1 MGTDGDMGKAAE
13 RFVSREVGPGA
24 RVHYFH
30 APRFKDLS
38 LSVAWR
44 VNLERET
51 VTRVAL
57 VPSVLRRGT
66 RSFPTARD
74 LARRCEELY
83 GCRISSR
90 VYRLGEQQVWWV
102 GLDFPHPRYVEG
114 SGYLEGVL
122 GLLGEL
128 LWQPVTEDGGFRSD
142 YVAEEREVLRRAL
155 RARFNNKASWANLRC
170 VEEMCAGE
178 RYALHPLG
186 REEDLDAIDPRTL
199 YASYRDVLAHGHLD
213 VVAVGDWEALA
224 AGGAADPSGAGVA
237 EILRPLLPRTAG
249 GAYGPG
255 PDGPGEQRPGERR
268 PGPLAPVEVKAARA
282 EVRQVVEHQPVS
294 QSRLVVGLRTTVTVG
309 HDLFPA
315 LLFLDGLLG
324 RYAHSRL
331 FVNVREK
338 AGLAY
343 YANTMLDPVKGIV
356 LMVAG
361 IEGKAF
367 QKARDTSLEQLY
379 ALGRG
384 EIGNGEWEATYRSL
398 RAEVASWSDDPD
410 GLAWGLLEG
419 LTAGRDFTPAEVV
432 AAVDRVTREQV
443 VEVARRLQPD
453 TVYFLT
459 GEGAAAT

>member
-1 MGTDGDMGKAAE
+1 MGVG
-13 RFVSREVGPGA
+13 RFASEEMGPGV
-24 RVHYFH
+24 RLHHFP
-30 APRFKDLS
+30 APKFKDLS
-38 LSVAWR
+38 LSLGWR
-44 VNLERET
+44 VNLEKDT
-51 VTRVAL
+51 VTSVAL

-83 GCRISSR
+83 GCRLSAR

-102 GLDFPHPRYVEG
+102 SLDFPHPRFVGG

-122 GLLGEL
+122 ALLAEL
-128 LWQPVTEDGGFRSD
+128 LWEPVTEGGVFRSD

-186 REEDLDAIDPRTL
+186 REEDLDGIEAAAL
-199 YASYRDVLAHGHLD
+199 YNTYRDVLAGGQLD
-213 VVAVGDWEALA
+213 VVAVGDWGAA
-224 AGGAADPSGAGVA
+224 AGD
-237 EILRPLLPRTAG
+237 LRDLLRRLLPEPHGR
-249 GAYGPG
+249 
-255 PDGPGEQRPGERR
+255 ERSPR
-268 PGPLAPVEVKAARA
+268 PLAPVEVKPARPQ
-282 EVRQVVEHQPVS
+282 VREVVEHQAVS
-294 QSRLVVGLRTTVTVG
+294 QARLVVGLRTTVTMA
-309 HDLFPA
+309 HDLFAA

-331 FVNVREK
+331 FVNVRER

-343 YANTMLDPVKGIV
+343 YANTILDPVKGIV

-361 IEGKAF
+361 VDPGAF
-367 QKARDTSLEQLY
+367 QKTRDTCLEQLR
-379 ALGRG
+379 ALQRG
-384 EIGNGEWEATYRSL
+384 EISDQEWEATHRSL
-398 RAEVASWSDDPD
+398 RAEVATWSDDPG
-410 GLAWGLLEG
+410 GLAWGMMEA
-419 LTAGRDFTPAEVV
+419 LTVGREFTPGELV

-443 VEVARRLQPD
+443 VEVARGLQPD

-459 GEGAAAT
+459 REEAAA

>member
-1 MGTDGDMGKAAE
+1 MGAAGMGCFFSEELA
-13 RFVSREVGPGA
+13 PGV
-24 RVHYFH
+24 RWHHYPT
-30 APRFKDLS
+30 AKFKDLS

-44 VNLERET
+44 VNLERDT

-74 LARRCEELY
+74 LARRCEELF

-102 GLDFPHPRYVEG
+102 SLGFPHPRFVGEPA
-114 SGYLEGVL
+114 YLEGVL
-122 GLLGEL
+122 DLVREL
-128 LWQPVTEDGGFRSD
+128 VWEPVTEGGAFRPD
-142 YVAEEREVLRRAL
+142 YVAQEREVLRRAQ

-186 REEDLDAIDPRTL
+186 REEDLEGINAGNL
-199 YASYRDVLAHGHLD
+199 YATYLDILAGGQLD
-213 VVAVGDWEALA
+213 IVAVGDWASALGDPAGGDGEAGRGPGEEARARLEALVA
-224 AGGAADPSGAGVA
+224 RLVPAD
-237 EILRPLLPRTAG
+237 RTAG
-249 GAYGPG
+249 
-255 PDGPGEQRPGERR
+255 RR
-268 PGPLAPVEVKAARA
+268 PRDLAPVEVKPARPSVQ
-282 EVRQVVEHQPVS
+282 EVVEHQPVS
-294 QSRLVVGLRTTVTVG
+294 QARLVVGLRTTVTMAD
-309 HDLFPA
+309 DLFPA

-343 YANTMLDPVKGIV
+343 YANTILDPVKGIL

-361 IEGKAF
+361 IDPAAF
-367 QKARDTSLEQLY
+367 AKARDMSLAELSSLQ
-379 ALGRG
+379 RG
-384 EIGNGEWEATYRSL
+384 EISDHEWEATYRSL
-398 RAEVASWSDDPD
+398 RAEVATWGDDP
-410 GLAWGLLEG
+410 GELAWGKMEG
-419 LTAGRDFTPAEVV
+419 LTAGREFSPEDVV

-443 VEVARRLQPD
+443 VEVARRVQPD

-459 GEGAAAT
+459 SEVVTR

>member
-1 MGTDGDMGKAAE
+1 MRRCGWRSGWGGGTGVAGMA
-13 RFVSREVGPGA
+13 RFVSEELGPGVRWHHFPTA
-24 RVHYFH
+24 K
-30 APRFKDLS
+30 FKDLS

-44 VNLERET
+44 VNLNRDT

-66 RSFPTARD
+66 RSFPTARE

-102 GLDFPHPRYVEG
+102 GLDFPHPRYVGEP
-114 SGYLEGVL
+114 GYLDGVL
-122 GLLGEL
+122 GLLAEL
-128 LWQPVTEDGGFRSD
+128 VWEPVTEGEGFRPD
-142 YVAEEREVLRRAL
+142 YVAQEREVLLRAQ

-186 REEDLDAIDPRTL
+186 REEDLEGIDPGNL
-199 YASYRDVLAHGHLD
+199 YATYREVLAGGRLD
-213 VVAVGDWEALA
+213 MVAVGDWA
-224 AGGAADPSGAGVA
+224 SV
-237 EILRPLLPRTAG
+237 
-249 GAYGPG
+249 
-255 PDGPGEQRPGERR
+255 PDGLAPMAGERR
-268 PGPLAPVEVKAARA
+268 PGVLAPVEVKPARPA
-282 EVRQVVEHQPVS
+282 VREVVEHQPVS
-294 QSRLVVGLRTTVTVG
+294 QARLVLGLRTTVTMAD
-309 HDLFPA
+309 DLFPA

-343 YANTMLDPVKGIV
+343 YASTILDPVKGIV

-361 IEGKAF
+361 IDAAAF
-367 QKARDTSLEQLY
+367 PKARDLSLAQLH
-379 ALGRG
+379 ALQRG
-384 EIGNGEWEATYRSL
+384 EISDQEWEATYRSL
-398 RAEVASWSDDPD
+398 RAEVATLSDDPG
-410 GLAWGLLEG
+410 GLAWGMMEG
-419 LTAGRDFTPAEVV
+419 LTVGREFSPGDLAAG
-432 AAVDRVTREQV
+432 VDRVTREHV
-443 VEVARRLQPD
+443 VEAARRVQPD

-459 GEGAAAT
+459 SEGAAL